1 MNTTFFVFNIFTFI
15 SSGCSDNESFFF
27 SVFTITSYCYCCTLY
42 IHLATLFNLISAFT
56 KLFNVQEKETK

>member
-27 SVFTITSYCYCCTLY
+27 SVEKSPFYGHYVSFLRGNGVRFA
-42 IHLATLFNLISAFT
+42 LPAF
-56 KLFNVQEKETK
+56 L